1 MKNTILLVEDDD
13 FIRDSMSRLLQ
24 QEGYDMVACSCLE
37 DARFTLRKSIPDLII
52 LDVLLPDGSGFD
64 LCREIRESYKTP
76 VLFLTCCDQ
85 DEETVKGFDCGGDDY
100 VHKPF
105 RAKVLLARLKALL
118 RRSQMEQGVNF
129 NLDVFQF
136 DNDKRICRLDGKV
149 VALTPIEYRLLF
161 ELAKSANH
169 VVGRETLLHAIWD
182 IEFDYLDENILSVHI
197 SRLRSK
203 LGQYSR
209 KLITVRGEGYVLRC
223 QNE

>member
-1 MKNTILLVEDDD
+1 MNNTILLVEDDD
-13 FIRDSMSRLLQ
+13 FIRDSMNSLLQ

-37 DARFTLRKSIPDLII
+37 DARSMLRKSIPDLII

-64 LCREIRESYKTP
+64 LCREIRESYKIP
-76 VLFLTCCDQ
+76 VLFLTCCDE
-85 DEETVKGFDCGGDDY
+85 DEDTVKGFDCGGDDY

-105 RAKVLLARLKALL
+105 RAKVLLARLKSLL
-118 RRSQMEQGVNF
+118 RRSQMEQGSI
-129 NLDVFQF
+129 LCIDVFRF
-136 DNDKRICRLDGKV
+136 DNDKRVCTLDGIM

-169 VVGRETLLHAIWD
+169 VVTREALLHAIW
-182 IEFDYLDENILSVHI
+182 ELGCDYLDINTLSVHI

-203 LGQYSR
+203 LGQHSK